1 MGLKSASRTRPCLTY
16 GTVRGV
22 VPCVLVSYALPSSAL
37 VLGKVISADSLAKWA
52 VYYYVSITRHKCT
65 TNLRQQTQLIWD
77 FCIFIT
83 CKEYFHNPKQIL
95 MRKLYVTTSRS

>member
-22 VPCVLVSYALPSSAL
+22 VPCVCVGLAL
-37 VLGKVISADSLAKWA
+37 VPGKVISADSLPKWA
-52 VYYYVSITRHKCT
+52 VYYYVSITGHKCT

-83 CKEYFHNPKQIL
+83 CKETFHNPKQIL